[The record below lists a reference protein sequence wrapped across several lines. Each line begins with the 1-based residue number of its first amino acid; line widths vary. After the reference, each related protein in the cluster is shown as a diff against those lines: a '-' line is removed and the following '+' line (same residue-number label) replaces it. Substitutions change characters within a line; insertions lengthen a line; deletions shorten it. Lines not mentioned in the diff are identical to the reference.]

1 MGAKLVQLNNQRR
14 SVIIEGIVSEFQRE
28 MTSSNIYTDI
38 DSEEG
43 AKIFKILETSAERE
57 VLMAE
62 MSPQQLASF
71 ASYQSKLEVGSA
83 DVLNK
88 ATRQLDME
96 KAIGKALQDAG
107 LGEREVTE
115 KAFAGLISL
124 VHLYLSGPRY
134 GRLIGIDNATSA
146 FTNLTA
152 ARVLICT
159 TRKENILSDENSID
173 HVGVSLSGKV
183 LRELPALASPRGFST
198 HYAAI

>member
-14 SVIIEGIVSEFQRE
+14 SVIIEGIVSEFQRG
-28 MTSSNIYTDI
+28 MKSSNIYTDI

-71 ASYQSKLEVGSA
+71 ASYQSKLEV
-83 DVLNK
+83 
-88 ATRQLDME
+88 
-96 KAIGKALQDAG
+96 
-107 LGEREVTE
+107 
-115 KAFAGLISL
+115 AFAGLISL
-124 VHLYLSGPRY
+124 VYLYLSGPRY
-134 GRLIGIDNATSA
+134 GRLIGIDNATST

-173 HVGVSLSGKV
+173 NVVVSLSGKV

>member
-14 SVIIEGIVSEFQRE
+14 SVTIEGIVSEFQRG
-28 MTSSNIYTDI
+28 MKSSNIYTDI

-71 ASYQSKLEVGSA
+71 ASYQSKLE
-83 DVLNK
+83 

-115 KAFAGLISL
+115 KGLVNKHFFHPYWRYKAIAVFFWGRISSSKISAEVVRALSALCPVLAFFVADSD
-124 VHLYLSGPRY
+124 VHSFPGAWEPP
-134 GRLIGIDNATSA
+134 
-146 FTNLTA
+146 
-152 ARVLICT
+152 V
-159 TRKENILSDENSID
+159 
-173 HVGVSLSGKV
+173 
-183 LRELPALASPRGFST
+183 
-198 HYAAI
+198 

>member
-1 MGAKLVQLNNQRR
+1 MAAELLR
-14 SVIIEGIVSEFQRE
+14 SVTIEGIVSEFQRG
-28 MTSSNIYTDI
+28 MKSSNIYTDI

-71 ASYQSKLEVGSA
+71 ASYQSKLE
-83 DVLNK
+83 

-115 KAFAGLISL
+115 KNKLMF
-124 VHLYLSGPRY
+124 
-134 GRLIGIDNATSA
+134 
-146 FTNLTA
+146 
-152 ARVLICT
+152 
-159 TRKENILSDENSID
+159 
-173 HVGVSLSGKV
+173 
-183 LRELPALASPRGFST
+183 
-198 HYAAI
+198 

>member
-71 ASYQSKLEVGSA
+71 ASYQSKLEKEILITGSLTLG
-83 DVLNK
+83 DK
-88 ATRQLDME
+88 ATGHGESNWESFTRCWLR
-96 KAIGKALQDAG
+96 
-107 LGEREVTE
+107 GER
-115 KAFAGLISL
+115 
-124 VHLYLSGPRY
+124 
-134 GRLIGIDNATSA
+134 
-146 FTNLTA
+146 
-152 ARVLICT
+152 
-159 TRKENILSDENSID
+159 SD
-173 HVGVSLSGKV
+173 
-183 LRELPALASPRGFST
+183 REG
-198 HYAAI
+198 